1 VKFSHVLEATS
12 EQENPSMPD
21 SMLRKPD
28 ADAPPASTASQI
40 AATLALPAL
49 LLLYLLLGLVLPCI
63 FELPID

>member
-1 VKFSHVLEATS
+1 
-12 EQENPSMPD
+12 MPD

-28 ADAPPASTASQI
+28 ADAQPASTASQI
-40 AATLALPAL
+40 ATALALPAL